1 MRWTRVVRPP
11 HLLLISSFVL
21 FFSSVGLCRVASSL
35 SRACFLSITVL
46 FVLFCAWLLL
56 SPEPLGLIW
65 NGRDH
70 VTKRSE
76 GLWEWPEETRVQGLE
91 KVWWNL
97 WCTFYDA
104 RALSDHSRITRH
116 KVTCIEPSKKKN
128 PCRKR
133 ERPVTERRTQ
143 TGSDIFAFLGCGCA
157 QSLGKIDSEREK
169 YHSNTTL
176 LASRHNKREKASLL
190 SPVWRTSLKNAFCN

>member
-1 MRWTRVVRPP
+1 MGFSLCSHQRMYSVVRNGKFSNLVSRRLQIFWSAPGGSAGPMRWTRIVRPP
-11 HLLLISSFVL
+11 HLLLISSYVL

-133 ERPVTERRTQ
+133 ERPVTERRT
-143 TGSDIFAFLGCGCA
+143 
-157 QSLGKIDSEREK
+157 
-169 YHSNTTL
+169 
-176 LASRHNKREKASLL
+176 
-190 SPVWRTSLKNAFCN
+190 